1 MNTDEKEVWK
11 DITIYGGIFI
21 NKYQVSNLGRVRSL
35 ERNYYTHNKKG
46 TELKVVIK
54 ERILR
59 WGIDKM
65 GYAHVRLHARVNG
78 KLVVKCC
85 YVHRLVL
92 QSFNVPNPHCYRCCH
107 HIDEHKLN
115 NKLSNLCY
123 VSHKMNS
130 NAGSCQKRKAE
141 AKKRPIAQY
150 TLDGTLVRTFDSI
163 KQVNDELGYNS
174 SQIIK
179 VAKHK
184 KGCHT
189 SRGYKWEYISKKNEK
204 KITNNF

>member
-35 ERNYYTHNKKG
+35 ERVQYTKNKKG

-59 WGIDKM
+59 WGIDKC
-65 GYAHVRLHARVNG
+65 GYAHVRLHARING
-78 KLVVKCC
+78 KLFVKCC

-92 QSFNVPNPHCYRCCH
+92 QAFVPNPHCYRCCNH
-107 HIDEHKLN
+107 LDENRLN
-115 NKLSNLCY
+115 NNLSNLSW
-123 VSHKMNS
+123 VSHQQNS
-130 NAGSCQKRKAE
+130 VYGTCQQRKAE
-141 AKKRPIAQY
+141 AKSKPIAQY
-150 TLDGTLVRTFDSI
+150 TLDGTLVRTFNSI
-163 KQVNDELGYNS
+163 KQVTDELGYNS

-184 KGCHT
+184 KGFYT
-189 SRGYKWEYISKKNEK
+189 SHGYKWEYIPKENEK
-204 KITNNF
+204 K

>member
-1 MNTDEKEVWK
+1 MNTEKKEVWK
-11 DITIYGGIFI
+11 DITMYGGIFI

-35 ERNYYTHNKKG
+35 ERVQYTKNKKG
-46 TELKVVIK
+46 NEVKVVIK
-54 ERILR
+54 EKILS
-59 WGIDKM
+59 WGIDKC
-65 GYAHVRLHARVNG
+65 GYAHVRLHARING

-92 QSFNVPNPHCYRCCH
+92 QSFVPNQHYYRCCH
-107 HIDEHKLN
+107 HIDENKLN
-115 NKLSNLCY
+115 NNLSNLSW

-150 TLDGTLVRTFDSI
+150 NLDGKLVRTFDSV
-163 KQVNDELGYNS
+163 KQIAEELGYS
-174 SQIIK
+174 TSHLLK
-179 VAKHK
+179 CAKHK

-189 SRGYKWEYISKKNEK
+189 SYGYKWEYLPKKK
-204 KITNNF
+204 